1 MKWILDFETIGTTN
15 LKDVRYASMNP
26 KADQEE
32 ILEECLCAVRQYACQ
47 MECSLEKRHLVDAIQ
62 HAANMLLEMKNYLL
76 SPKAYYELY
85 IVVTDKLRTLESYLV
100 EEHKSG
106 RKVSYLYETVQYV
119 SSVLPRLYLL
129 ITVGVYHIKCS
140 DLSRREILRDLVEMC
155 SGVQHPTRG
164 LFLRSYLLQSLR
176 SDLLPDTED
185 LSSTHVAVNAVEG
198 GDNENSGKL
207 PLDENKLDTNN
218 NDNNNK
224 NNNDNEQKISQK
236 STPVYLQGTITDSIN
251 FLLFNF
257 SEMNKLWVRMQHQGH
272 TRDREKREQERRELR
287 LLVGANL
294 NRLSQLESIDVGRY
308 KTQVLPP
315 ILEQI
320 IECRDVIAQEYL
332 MDVIIQVFPDEFH
345 LATLPLLL
353 RTCNHLQAGVKLKP
367 IICSLIDRL
376 SKHVATELEAGRELK
391 IEVSHNHYSPINKK
405 KTFHNNN
412 NNINGNENH
421 GNGSSSNH
429 SDEDIN
435 LSTCH
440 DDQSTTNSNNQE
452 EKIHEM
458 DTITASTVATSTD
471 INAPSTANHR
481 LSTTTTPATTT
492 TDLFSLFF
500 YEINQIIRTRLTLCE
515 LTLNNLQLASSN
527 MKTRPTLQ
535 TAAMM
540 NGLPLED
547 IPAFYSVLVYLVMI
561 IRPNNCSSLIDI
573 CLNATADALNH
584 IGLVLI
590 PSGSSLS
597 RDLLRLLYLP
607 LDGSFPQSM
616 SGAHRSSAPVTALCD
631 LRTVLG
637 MSGFRR
643 LVSLLDP
650 KTTKCRLAYDLLNA
664 ALEHDQRQVLQYTHS
679 NNKHDSNRNS
689 SSPCAY
695 LSSRL
700 TTEEDLDNLFELID
714 GLLTTDP
721 NACQDPSEFVEAQS
735 LVAGMLHILGP
746 SPKSLDPD
754 MCFKLLTKAQL
765 RLEQAGHAVVRFNFP
780 ALVFQ
785 SLQLIQTYH
794 ELRGQNSNW
803 EENVTNVVR
812 FCHRCCTCL
821 VAADASESALRLF
834 VYSALV
840 IDKIHFTNQE
850 SMIYEFIS
858 QALTLYEE
866 AVSDS
871 HAQVEAIALI
881 TSTLYQITCF
891 TGDNQCTLRTQ
902 CTRAATR
909 LLRKHDQCRA
919 VCASTYL
926 YWPSKP
932 LIRQG
937 IKPSLLIPVT
947 DNNPEIST
955 YAKLTEAEELPDEYY
970 NKLRDPKGVISCLDR
985 AARFAKECMD
995 AAVRAQL
1002 FIDILNLSVNL
1013 RLSGCKQISDDRIND
1028 IINEIRNLFESLE
1041 PSPVTDHI
1049 TVHFKNTLNY
1059 IRYEQQI
1066 AATTSVNNTVDTDPD
1081 VQSLS
1086 NKLFA
1091 SVQLH

>member
-1 MKWILDFETIGTTN
+1 MISKE
-15 LKDVRYASMNP
+15 
-26 KADQEE
+26 DQEGL
-32 ILEECLCAVRQYACQ
+32 LEECLCTVRQYACQ
-47 MECSLEKRHLVDAIQ
+47 MECCLEKRYLVDAIQ
-62 HAANMLLEMKNYLL
+62 HAANMLLEMKNYSL

-85 IVVTDKLRTLESYLV
+85 IVVTDKLRTLESYLI

-106 RKVSYLYETVQYV
+106 RKVSYLYETVQYI
-119 SSVLPRLYLL
+119 SNILPRLYLL

-176 SDLLPDTED
+176 SDLLPDIEDSPSTHAAVNETED
-185 LSSTHVAVNAVEG
+185 DSNKT
-198 GDNENSGKL
+198 SGKL
-207 PLDENKLDTNN
+207 SPDENKLD
-218 NDNNNK
+218 DNNNI
-224 NNNDNEQKISQK
+224 NDDGEQKISQK
-236 STPVYLQGTITDSIN
+236 SIHVYSQGTIADSIN

-287 LLVGANL
+287 ILVGANL
-294 NRLSQLESIDVGRY
+294 NRLSQLESIDVERY

-332 MDVIIQVFPDEFH
+332 MDVVIQVFPDEFH

-367 IICSLIDRL
+367 IVCSLIDRL

-391 IEVSHNHYSPINKK
+391 IEVSCNNYSPIKAK
-405 KTFHNNN
+405 PSC
-412 NNINGNENH
+412 NNINGNDDDNNNNN
-421 GNGSSSNH
+421 NGNH
-429 SDEDIN
+429 SSLHNEEDIS
-435 LSTCH
+435 LSTVY
-440 DDQSTTNSNNQE
+440 DVQLKNSSQNQE
-452 EKIHEM
+452 NIIKNEM
-458 DTITASTVATSTD
+458 NTSINIDQTSMSTK
-471 INAPSTANHR
+471 
-481 LSTTTTPATTT
+481 TTTTTTT

-500 YEINQIIRTRLTLCE
+500 YEVNQIIHARLTLCE
-515 LTLNNLQLASSN
+515 LTLNNLQLSSSSSSSNNNNNNN
-527 MKTRPTLQ
+527 MKTRPTIQ
-535 TAAMM
+535 TVAIM

-547 IPAFYSVLVYLVMI
+547 IPAFYSVLVYLAMI
-561 IRPNNCSSLIDI
+561 IHPNNCSSLIDI

-584 IGLVLI
+584 VGLVLI

-607 LDGSFPQSM
+607 LDGTFPQSM
-616 SGAHRSSAPVTALCD
+616 SGAHRISAPISSLSD

-664 ALEHDQRQVLQYTHS
+664 ALERDQRQRQVLQFTQ
-679 NNKHDSNRNS
+679 NNYKHDINKDS
-689 SSPCAY
+689 SSSCAH

-700 TTEEDLDNLFELID
+700 TTEADLDNLFELID

-721 NACQDPSEFVEAQS
+721 NACEDPNEFIDAQS
-735 LVAGMLHILGP
+735 LIAGMLHILGP

-754 MCFKLLTKAQL
+754 ICFKLFTKAQL
-765 RLEQAGHAVVRFNFP
+765 RLEQAGHAIVRFNFP

-785 SLQLIQTYH
+785 SLQLIQTYY
-794 ELRGQNSNW
+794 ELRNQNSNW
-803 EENVTNVVR
+803 EDSVTNVVR

-834 VYSALV
+834 LYSALV
-840 IDKIHFTNQE
+840 IDKIQFTNQE

-881 TSTLYQITCF
+881 TSTLYQINCF
-891 TGDNQCTLRTQ
+891 TGDNQSTLRTQ
-902 CTRAATR
+902 CTRAAAR

-919 VCASTYL
+919 VCASTHL
-926 YWPSKP
+926 YWPTKP
-932 LIRQG
+932 LIRKG

-955 YAKLTEAEELPDEYY
+955 YAKLSETEELSDEYY

-995 AAVRAQL
+995 SAVRAQL

-1013 RLSGCKQISDDRIND
+1013 RLSGCEQITDDRIND
-1028 IINEIRNLFESLE
+1028 IISEIRNLLNSLE

-1059 IRYEQQI
+1059 IRYEQQQQQ
-1066 AATTSVNNTVDTDPD
+1066 TTTAVSDSVSISVDTDPD

-1086 NKLFA
+1086 SKLFA
-1091 SVQLH
+1091 SVQL